1 MEQICSRRLPFL
13 TLDYIQNESEN
24 KSFDRKSSKVQ
35 PVALAP
41 VISAFA
47 NAEGGCIV
55 IGVSDKKKTLE
66 GIQNLNDEQI
76 NHLLN
81 APKDFC
87 HPMPKH
93 EFEWLDIINEQGK
106 PDQLLLLHIEANP
119 EQIVR
124 TNNESTFL
132 RIGDQSRE
140 MKGED
145 LRNLEYSKNAR
156 HYEDE
161 LNRDATIS
169 DLDEDLLKEYQ
180 RRIGAENQSFA
191 QTLKARGFLK
201 ERNWQEWLTNAAVLL
216 FAKNVGQFYP
226 NCRVRFVRYEGNEAA
241 TGTRM
246 NLVRDINFE
255 FPILKIIQKAKDFIS
270 TQFREFTSL
279 DFSTG
284 LFETVPEYPE
294 FAWLEGIVNAVAHR
308 EYSMEGAFILVAMFD
323 DHLEITSPGRLPNI
337 VTVENIQYTRFSRNP
352 RIARVLTEFGW
363 VRELNEGVPRI
374 YQEMKNS
381 FLDQPIYT
389 EPNDS
394 QVKLV
399 FKNNIHIRRQRRAS
413 VVPGRFP
420 EIWNKLDD
428 LEKKILIFCSNHSN
442 STRTQL
448 VEYTGYESKT
458 VLRRINH
465 LIQWNLLVR
474 NGCQNDPKQSYSIN
488 YPEREEH

>member
-24 KSFDRKSSKVQ
+24 KFFDRKSSKVQ
-35 PVALAP
+35 PSALAP
-41 VISAFA
+41 TISAFA

-55 IGVSDKKKTLE
+55 IGVSDKKRTLE
-66 GIQNLNDEQI
+66 GLQELDEKQI
-76 NHLLN
+76 NNILN

-87 HPMPKH
+87 RPMPKY
-93 EFEWLDIINEQGK
+93 EFEKLSIINEHGK
-106 PDQLLLLHIEANP
+106 PDYLLLLHIEASP
-119 EQIVR
+119 EQIIR
-124 TNNESTFL
+124 TNNDSTFL

-145 LRNLEYSKNAR
+145 LRNLEYTKNAR

-161 LNRDATIS
+161 LNTDATIP
-169 DLDEDLLKEYQ
+169 DLDEDLLKDYQ
-180 RRIGAENQSFA
+180 SKIGAENQSFD

-201 ERNWQEWLTNAAVLL
+201 ERNGKECLTNAAVLL

-226 NCRVRFVRYEGNEAA
+226 NCRVRFVRYEGNEAE

-255 FPILKIIQKAKDFIS
+255 FPVLKIIQKAKDFIS

-279 DFSTG
+279 NFSTG

-308 EYSMEGAFILVAMFD
+308 EYSMEGAFILVAMYD

-337 VTVENIQYTRFSRNP
+337 VTVKNIQYTRFSRNP

-374 YQEMKNS
+374 YREMKDS

-413 VVPGRFP
+413 VVTGRFP